1 MVKNRL
7 FISIFLVVIFYGCK
21 EEKPYTVVL
30 PPAHFPVIHHEPD
43 NELTDAR
50 VDLGKRLF
58 FSTIFSVDSS
68 ISCGSCHKPELA
80 FTDGLSKSKGVK
92 NRTTFRNAPSLFN
105 VAYETS
111 LMRDGGIA
119 TLELQVAAPVHEP
132 TEFDFNMVLIVERM
146 LQDSMWVKLS
156 KKAYNRTPDPF
167 VITRAIAA
175 FQRTLFSGSSLF
187 DDYLN
192 GNDSV
197 FSENQR
203 SGFRLFISNCASCHS
218 GMFFTNGQFAN
229 NGLYEVYQD
238 SGRMRITLNAKDR
251 ALFKVPSLRN
261 SALTAPYMHDGS
273 MSTLREVI
281 EHYNSGGK
289 KHPHQHPHIKPLQ
302 LTQQEIENLEAFL
315 HTLTDIKAVDFYN
328 KTLK

>member
-1 MVKNRL
+1 MVKKAV
-7 FISIFLVVIFYGCK
+7 FISISVVILFFGCK

-30 PPAHFPVIHHEPD
+30 PPKHFPAIEHEAG

-68 ISCGSCHKPELA
+68 ISCGSCHKPHLA
-80 FTDGLSKSKGVK
+80 FTDGLAKSKGVK

-119 TLELQVAAPVHEP
+119 TLELQVAAPIHEP
-132 TEFDFNMVLIVERM
+132 TEFDFNMVLVVERM
-146 LQDSMWVKLS
+146 LQDSTWVQLS
-156 KKAYNRTPDPF
+156 KKAYNRAPDPF
-167 VITRAIAA
+167 VITRALAA

-238 SGRMRITLNAKDR
+238 SGRMRITLQAKDR

-273 MSTLREVI
+273 INTLREVI

-289 KHPHQHPHIKPLQ
+289 KHPNKHPHIKPLN
-302 LTQQEIENLEAFL
+302 LTPQEMKNLEAFL
-315 HTLTDIKAVDFYN
+315 HTLSDKKSLDFYN
-328 KTLK
+328 KLLE

>member
-1 MVKNRL
+1 MVKNRV
-7 FISIFLVVIFYGCK
+7 FISIFLVVLFCGCK
-21 EEKPYTVVL
+21 EEKLYTVVL
-30 PPAHFPVIHHEPD
+30 PPKHFPVIHHEPD

-80 FTDGLSKSKGVK
+80 FTDGLPKSNGVK

-146 LQDSMWVKLS
+146 LQDSMWVQLS

-167 VITRAIAA
+167 VITRALSA

-289 KHPHQHPHIKPLQ
+289 KHPHQHQHIKPLQ

-315 HTLTDIKAVDFYN
+315 HTLTDKKAVDFYN
-328 KTLK
+328 KTIQ